1 MFVSAEEEQISLPSE
16 NAMESLKSY
25 PMGSSPDSL
34 DGISPVSE
42 LHDAPTIP
50 AIYTDVNV
58 VPEHEKNELKQL
70 ILNLEGKIFNK

>member
-16 NAMESLKSY
+16 NAMESLKF
-25 PMGSSPDSL
+25 

-42 LHDAPTIP
+42 FHDAPTIP

-58 VPEHEKNELKQL
+58 VPEHEKNELKEL
-70 ILNLEGKIFNK
+70 ILHLEGRIFNK